1 MSRPRRER
9 LAVCRIAPIQAKL
22 SEDRCDGVCIGAR
35 GAGAVDL
42 TSRETYYFP
51 VMSATL
57 PESVDAWRMVSA
69 RRSFQGSLPIAAMP
83 RLCEALADDA
93 GSADYQLDF
102 GRDDFGTAYVDVRVQ
117 APLWVVCQRTL
128 EPFIMPVKVE
138 SRLGLIRL
146 ERDEAA
152 LPAGCEPLLV
162 AEDDKLNLI
171 DVIEDELLLA
181 LPLVPVNPDS
191 ALPEDVKR
199 PSAEAISA
207 EERPDNPFAVLRELK
222 KK

>member
-1 MSRPRRER
+1 MG
-9 LAVCRIAPIQAKL
+9 C
-22 SEDRCDGVCIGAR
+22 
-35 GAGAVDL
+35 AVDL

-93 GSADYQLDF
+93 GLAQYQLDF
-102 GRDDFGTAYVDVRVQ
+102 GRDEFGTAYVDVRVQ
-117 APLWVVCQRTL
+117 APLSLVCQRTL
-128 EPFIMPVKVE
+128 DPFIMPVTVE
-138 SRLGLIRL
+138 SRLGLIRS
-146 ERDEAA
+146 EREEAS
-152 LPAGCEPLLV
+152 LPAGCEPLLI
-162 AEDDKLNLI
+162 AEDDKLNPI

-191 ALPEDVKR
+191 ALPEDVTR
-199 PSAEAISA
+199 PPAEPISA